1 MIAHDAPGS
10 QRHPYPGATPF
21 QTDDAAVFF
30 GRAEESRDLTRSWS
44 RFPLTVLSGDTGS
57 GKTSLLQAG
66 VLPGLP
72 HARVGRVGRFIGGP
86 VAALPP
92 GHNPWTLSLLT
103 TLAPLE
109 PVGVLAGMSLT
120 DYVTRLLR
128 RQPGPLLVAVD
139 QFEEF
144 FLGGP
149 YRAQF
154 REPFVEELVDALDSH
169 PELRLL
175 LVVRESRRDDLGHY
189 GALVS
194 RAAWLTLGPLGAEAA
209 LEAIGRPAEGTARRF
224 TAGAAAQ
231 LLDVLGGDAV
241 EPVVLQIVCQW
252 LWARLP
258 PTLQLIR
265 PEHVFR
271 LADSGNALAHFLSGV
286 LAEVGGAFGQDP
298 ASLHAWAVAA
308 FADGHSVKQGTA
320 ETAGMSN
327 PIVHALEDR
336 HLLRSVLGD
345 GIRLLHD
352 DFRSALTRLQPIAPP
367 GTTAG
372 VESAVTALTAGDLDG
387 AEEQAFNALEV
398 AEATSVAEIHT
409 LLGDIQIER
418 ARAVQA
424 ILSEVDSP
432 SDRAHQEEAARQ
444 HLDKA
449 LSWYRLGLQ
458 CHADL
463 GDSAAA
469 GRMLSAIGQ
478 VMAQMGELSSAVRKF
493 EEAKSL
499 LPRDLALRTELAR
512 ALWLTDHRSRAMTE
526 LDSVL
531 RDEGDQLTALRARGE
546 FNAEQGRAEAAMR
559 DLRRVSSRTW
569 PATRAARAL
578 ALATLEQLGPAE
590 AEREVDAI
598 VAEGPTN
605 GPALL
610 YAARVE
616 TLSGD
621 FDKAAELARQAI
633 AATGPPLSPRQKES
647 ARRLLDDHGHDR

>member
-1 MIAHDAPGS
+1 MIADGVSGEP
-10 QRHPYPGATPF
+10 RHPYPGAVPF
-21 QTDDAAVFF
+21 RVDDALVFY
-30 GRAEESRDLTRSWS
+30 GRTEESSRLTRLWPG
-44 RFPLTVLSGDTGS
+44 RPLTIMSGDTGS
-57 GKTSLLQAG
+57 GKTSLLNAG
-66 VLPGLP
+66 VLPRLP
-72 HARVGRVGRFIGGP
+72 HGRVGRVGRYVGGP
-86 VAALPP
+86 VASLPS
-92 GHNPWTLSLLT
+92 GHNPWTLSLLS

-109 PVGVLAGMSLT
+109 PVGALAGMSLT

-128 RQPGPLLVAVD
+128 RQPGPLLLAVD

-144 FLGGP
+144 FLGGH
-149 YRAQF
+149 YRARF
-154 REPFVEELVDALDSH
+154 REPFVEELVDALDDH

-175 LVVRESRRDDLGHY
+175 LVVRESRRDDLGRY
-189 GALVS
+189 GALTG
-194 RAAWLTLGPLGAEAA
+194 RAEWLTIGPLGAEAA
-209 LEAIGRPAEGTARRF
+209 LDAIRRPAERTTRRF
-224 TAGAAAQ
+224 TPQAAAQ

-258 PTLQLIR
+258 PTVQLIL

-271 LADSGNALAHFLSGV
+271 LADAGNALEHFLNDV
-286 LAEVGGAFGQDP
+286 LTRVGGAFGRDP
-298 ASLHAWAVAA
+298 ATLRAWAVAA
-308 FADGHSVKQGTA
+308 FSDGHAVKQGSA

-327 PIVHALEDR
+327 PIVHALEDG

-345 GIRLLHD
+345 GMRLLHD
-352 DFRSALTRLQPIAPP
+352 DFRSALGHLRPAAPR
-367 GTTAG
+367 TAAG
-372 VESAVTALTAGDLDG
+372 LESAVTALTAGDLDS
-387 AEEQAFNALEV
+387 AEEQAFRTLES
-398 AEATSVAEIHT
+398 AATTSVARVHT
-409 LLGDIQIER
+409 LLGDIQFER
-418 ARAVQA
+418 ARAVRA
-424 ILSEVDSP
+424 ILAETDGP
-432 SDRAHQEEAARQ
+432 AEGARQEEVARQ

-449 LSWYRLGLQ
+449 LSWYRLALQ
-458 CHADL
+458 RHADL
-463 GDSAAA
+463 GEPGAA

-546 FNAEQGRAEAAMR
+546 FNAEQGRAEDAMR

-578 ALATLEQLGPAE
+578 ALATLEQLGPTE
-590 AEREVDAI
+590 AEREVEAI
-598 VAEGPTN
+598 VADGPTN

-621 FDKAAELARQAI
+621 FGKAAELARQAI
-633 AATGPPLSPRQKES
+633 AATGPPLSPRQRES
-647 ARRLLDDHGHDR
+647 ARSLLDRGHGD

>member
-1 MIAHDAPGS
+1 M
-10 QRHPYPGATPF
+10 
-21 QTDDAAVFF
+21 
-30 GRAEESRDLTRSWS
+30 
-44 RFPLTVLSGDTGS
+44 LS
-57 GKTSLLQAG
+57 
-66 VLPGLP
+66 
-72 HARVGRVGRFIGGP
+72 
-86 VAALPP
+86 
-92 GHNPWTLSLLT
+92 

-109 PVGVLAGMSLT
+109 PAGALAGMSLT

-128 RQPGPLLVAVD
+128 RQPGPLLLAVD

-154 REPFVEELVDALDSH
+154 REPFVEELVDALDNH

-175 LVVRESRRDDLGHY
+175 LVVRESRRDDLGHH
-189 GALVS
+189 GALVG
-194 RAAWLTLGPLGAEAA
+194 RAEWLTIGPLGAEAA
-209 LEAIGRPAEGTARRF
+209 LDAIRRPAEGTARRF
-224 TAGAAAQ
+224 TPEAAAQ

-258 PTLQLIR
+258 PTVQLIL

-271 LADSGNALAHFLSGV
+271 LADSGNALAHFLSDV
-286 LAEVGGAFGQDP
+286 LARVGGTFGRDP

-308 FADGHSVKQGTA
+308 FSDGHAVKQGEA

-327 PIVHALEDR
+327 PIVCALEDG

-352 DFRSALTRLQPIAPP
+352 DFRPALTRLHPLAPP

-372 VESAVTALTAGDLDG
+372 LESAVTALTAGDLDS
-387 AEEQAFNALEV
+387 AEEQAFHTLENA
-398 AEATSVAEIHT
+398 ATTSWARIHT

-418 ARAVQA
+418 ARAVRA
-424 ILSEVDSP
+424 ILPETDSP
-432 SDRAHQEEAARQ
+432 SERAHQEEVARQ

-449 LSWYRLGLQ
+449 LSWYRLALQ

-463 GDSAAA
+463 GEPGAA

-546 FNAEQGRAEAAMR
+546 FNAEQGRAEDAMR

-590 AEREVDAI
+590 AEREVDAV

-647 ARRLLDDHGHDR
+647 ARRLLDHGHDR

>member
-1 MIAHDAPGS
+1 MIAHDAPGRE
-10 QRHPYPGATPF
+10 RHPYPGATPF
-21 QTDDAAVFF
+21 QADDAAVFF
-30 GRAEESRDLTRSWS
+30 GRAEESRELTRLWS

-86 VAALPP
+86 VAALPS

-109 PVGVLAGMSLT
+109 PVGALAGMSLT

-128 RQPGPLLVAVD
+128 RQPGPLLIAVD

-144 FLGGP
+144 FLNGP

-154 REPFVEELVDALDSH
+154 REPFAEELVDALDTH

-189 GALVS
+189 GALAG
-194 RAAWLTLGPLGAEAA
+194 RAAWLTLGPLSAQAA
-209 LEAIGRPAEGTARRF
+209 IEAIHRPAEATTRRF
-224 TAGAAAQ
+224 TPQAAVQ
-231 LLDVLGGDAV
+231 LLDQLGGDAV
-241 EPVVLQIVCQW
+241 EPVVLQVVCQW
-252 LWARLP
+252 LWASLP
-258 PTLQLIR
+258 PTVQVIG

-271 LADSGNALAHFLSGV
+271 LADCGTALARFVSTAITRV
-286 LAEVGGAFGQDP
+286 ADAFGRDP
-298 ASLHAWAVAA
+298 DSIRAWAVAA
-308 FADGHSVKQGTA
+308 FADGHAAKQGTT

-327 PIVHALEDR
+327 PIVHALEDQ

-345 GIRLLHD
+345 GIRLLHN
-352 DFRSALTRLQPIAPP
+352 DFRAALTQPLPADPSDRR
-367 GTTAG
+367 GG
-372 VESAVTALTAGDLDG
+372 LESAVAALAAGDLDG
-387 AEEQAFNALEV
+387 AERQAFHALEL
-398 AEATSVAEIHT
+398 AEATSIAEVHT

-418 ARAVQA
+418 SRAAQA
-424 ILSEVDSP
+424 ALSDAGNPEE
-432 SDRAHQEEAARQ
+432 RAYREEEARQ
-444 HLDKA
+444 HTNKA
-449 LSWYRLGLQ
+449 LSWYRLALQ

-463 GDSAAA
+463 GEAGAA

-478 VMAQMGELSSAVRKF
+478 VMAQMGELTSAVRKF

-546 FNAEQGRAEAAMR
+546 FNAEQGRAEDAMR

-590 AEREVDAI
+590 AEREVDAV

-633 AATGPPLSPRQKES
+633 AATEPPLSPRQKES
-647 ARRLLDDHGHDR
+647 ARRLLDHRHDR

>member
-1 MIAHDAPGS
+1 MIAHDPPGG
-10 QRHPYPGATPF
+10 QQHPYPGATPF
-21 QTDDAAVFF
+21 RTDDAAVFF
-30 GRAEESRDLTRSWS
+30 GRTEESSRLTRLWPG
-44 RFPLTVLSGDTGS
+44 RPLSILSGDTGS
-57 GKTSLLQAG
+57 GKTSLLHAG
-66 VLPGLP
+66 VLPRLP
-72 HARVGRVGRFIGGP
+72 HGRVGRVGRFVGGP
-86 VAALPP
+86 VAALPS

-103 TLAPLE
+103 SLAPTE
-109 PVGVLAGMSLT
+109 PVGALAGMSLT
-120 DYVTRLLR
+120 DYVSRRLR
-128 RQPGPLLVAVD
+128 REPGPLLVAVD

-154 REPFVEELVDALDSH
+154 REPFVEELLDALDSN

-194 RAAWLTLGPLGAEAA
+194 RADWLTLGPLSAEAA
-209 LEAIGRPAEGTARRF
+209 FEAIRRPAEATTRRF
-224 TAGAAAQ
+224 TPEAAAQ
-231 LLDVLGGDAV
+231 LLDQLGGDAV
-241 EPVVLQIVCQW
+241 EPVVLQVVCQW
-252 LWARLP
+252 LWTRLS
-258 PTLQLIR
+258 PTVQVID

-271 LADSGNALAHFLSGV
+271 LADSGTALARFVSTAITRV
-286 LAEVGGAFGQDP
+286 ADAFGRDP
-298 ASLHAWAVAA
+298 VSIREWAVSA
-308 FADGHSVKQGTA
+308 FADGHAAKQGTT

-345 GIRLLHD
+345 GMRLLHD
-352 DFRSALTRLQPIAPP
+352 DFRAALSRPLPVDSRGRPRRRL
-367 GTTAG
+367 
-372 VESAVTALTAGDLDG
+372 ESAVTALAAGDLDG
-387 AEEQAFNALEV
+387 AERQAFHALEAAEV
-398 AEATSVAEIHT
+398 ASIAEIHT

-418 ARAVQA
+418 SRAARAA
-424 ILSEVDSP
+424 LAEADNAEE
-432 SDRAHQEEAARQ
+432 RAYREEEARQ
-444 HLDKA
+444 HMNKA
-449 LSWYRLGLQ
+449 LSWYRLALQ

-463 GDSAAA
+463 AEPGAA

-478 VMAQMGELSSAVRKF
+478 VMAQMGELSSAVRNL

-546 FNAEQGRAEAAMR
+546 FNAEQGRAEDAMR

-578 ALATLEQLGPAE
+578 ALATLEQLAPAE

-598 VAEGPTN
+598 VAEGSTN

-616 TLSGD
+616 TLGGD
-621 FDKAAELARQAI
+621 LGKAAELARQAI

-647 ARRLLDDHGHDR
+647 ARRLLGYGHDR

>member
-10 QRHPYPGATPF
+10 QRHPYPGAAPF
-21 QTDDAAVFF
+21 QADDAPVFF
-30 GRAEESRDLTRSWS
+30 GRAEESRELIRSWS
-44 RFPLTVLSGDTGS
+44 RFPLTILSGDTGS

-66 VLPGLP
+66 ALPGFP
-72 HARVGRVGRFIGGP
+72 HARVGRVGRLTGGP
-86 VAALPP
+86 IAALPP
-92 GHNPWTLSLLT
+92 SHNPWTLSLLT
-103 TLAPLE
+103 ALAPLE

-128 RQPGPLLVAVD
+128 RRPGPVLVAVD

-149 YRAQF
+149 YRAHFQ
-154 REPFVEELVDALDSH
+154 EPFVEELLDALDSH
-169 PELRLL
+169 PELRVL
-175 LVVRESRRDDLGHY
+175 LVVRESRRDDLNRY
-189 GALVS
+189 DALVS
-194 RAAWLTLGPLGAEAA
+194 RAEWLTLGPLGAEAA
-209 LEAIGRPAEGTARRF
+209 LEAICRPAEGTARRF
-224 TAGAAAQ
+224 TEGAAAQ
-231 LLDVLGGDAV
+231 VLDVLGGNAV

-252 LWARLP
+252 LWTRLP

-271 LADSGNALAHFLSGV
+271 LADSGNALAQFLSDV

-320 ETAGMSN
+320 ETAGMRNS
-327 PIVHALEDR
+327 IVHALEDR

-345 GIRLLHD
+345 GMRLLHD
-352 DFRSALTRLQPIAPP
+352 DFRSVLTRLKPITAP
-367 GTTAG
+367 GTTAS
-372 VESAVTALTAGDLDG
+372 VESAVTALSSGDLDG

-424 ILSEVDSP
+424 VLPEMGSP
-432 SDRAHQEEAARQ
+432 SERAHQEEVTRQ

-478 VMAQMGELSSAVRKF
+478 VMAQMGELSSAVRNF

-512 ALWLTDHRSRAMTE
+512 ALWLTDRRSRAMTE

-578 ALATLEQLGPAE
+578 ALATLEQLGPGE

-598 VAEGPTN
+598 VADGPTN

-633 AATGPPLSPRQKES
+633 VATGPPLSPQQKES
-647 ARRLLDDHGHDR
+647 ARRLLDRGHDR